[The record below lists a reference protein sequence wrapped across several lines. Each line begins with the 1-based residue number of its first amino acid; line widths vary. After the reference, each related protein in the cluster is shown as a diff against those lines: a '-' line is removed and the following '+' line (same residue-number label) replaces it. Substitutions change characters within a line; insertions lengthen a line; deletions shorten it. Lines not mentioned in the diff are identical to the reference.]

1 MHRICVVIT
10 ARPSYARIKT
20 AVLAMARHPDI
31 ELKIIVGASGLLEKY
46 GRVVDVI
53 RADGLTVDAEV
64 FMVLDGDNPLVD
76 AKTTGVGIVEMSS
89 VFSVMKPD
97 AVITIADRFETMA
110 TAIAASYMNIP
121 LVHIQGGE
129 ITGSIDEK
137 VRHAITKL
145 SDIHLTA
152 SRQAQQRVINL
163 GEDPDRVFC
172 TGCPSIDI
180 VREVVETEDCADL
193 RAELSVQI
201 RKGVGAEI
209 DLHSPFIVAMQHP
222 VTYEWRE
229 AGQQIEKT
237 LAAICDTGMNCFMF
251 WPNVDSGSQALS
263 KSIRALREKNDL
275 KNFRFFKNLP
285 PRLFLY
291 LLKLSSC
298 LVGNSSVGIREAAF
312 LGLPVVN
319 VGSRQAGR
327 DRGANVIDVD
337 YDVSQIAAGVSKAM
351 TMSKLIS
358 DPIYGDGWAGQ
369 RIADLLAVVPLT
381 TEKRLVSKL

>member
-1 MHRICVVIT
+1 MQRICVVIT

-20 AVLAMARHPDI
+20 ALLAMSRKSDI
-31 ELKIIVGASGLLEKY
+31 DLKIIVGASGLLEKY

-64 FMVLDGDNPLVD
+64 FMVLDGDGPVVD
-76 AKTTGVGIVEMSS
+76 AKTTGMGILEMASA
-89 VFSVMKPD
+89 FSKMKPD

-121 LVHIQGGE
+121 LVHVQGGE

-145 SDIHLTA
+145 ADIHLTA
-152 SRQAQQRVINL
+152 SRQARKRVINL
-163 GEDPDRVFC
+163 GEKPESVFC

-180 VREVVETEDCADL
+180 VREVLEVEESQDL
-193 RAELSVQI
+193 RAELMAQI
-201 RKGVGAEI
+201 RKGVGADI
-209 DLHSPFIVAMQHP
+209 DLDAPFIVAMQHP

-229 AGQQIEKT
+229 AGQQIDKT
-237 LAAICDTGMNCFMF
+237 LAAIRDTGTNCFMF
-251 WPNVDSGSQALS
+251 WPNVDSGSQVLS
-263 KSIRALREKNDL
+263 KSIRTFREKNDL
-275 KNFRFFKNLP
+275 TDFRFFRNLP

-291 LLKLSSC
+291 LLKLSTC

-319 VGSRQAGR
+319 IGSRQLGR
-327 DRGANVIDVD
+327 DRGANVVDVD
-337 YDVSQIAAGVSKAM
+337 YDVAQIALAIKNAM
-351 TMSKLIS
+351 ATPKWAS

-369 RIADLLAVVPLT
+369 RIADLLAEVPLT
-381 TEKRLVSKL
+381 TEKRLVSKI

>member
-1 MHRICVVIT
+1 MRRICAVIT
-10 ARPSYARIKT
+10 ARPSYARIK
-20 AVLAMARHPDI
+20 AALLAMSRKPDI

-64 FMVLDGDNPLVD
+64 FMVLDGDGPVVD
-76 AKTTGVGIVEMSS
+76 AKTTGMGIVEMASALS
-89 VFSVMKPD
+89 IIKPD

-145 SDIHLTA
+145 ADIHFTA
-152 SRQAQQRVINL
+152 SHQARKRVINL

-180 VREVVETEDCADL
+180 VRELVEVEDCQSL
-193 RAELSVQI
+193 RAELSAQI

-209 DLHSPFIVAMQHP
+209 DLNAPYIVAMQHP
-222 VTYEWRE
+222 VSYEWRE

-237 LAAICDTGMNCFMF
+237 LAAILDAKTNCFMF
-251 WPNVDSGSQALS
+251 WPNVDSGSEVLS
-263 KSIRALREKNDL
+263 KSIRTFREKITWL
-275 KNFRFFKNLP
+275 IFVFSGTFH
-285 PRLFLY
+285 
-291 LLKLSSC
+291 
-298 LVGNSSVGIREAAF
+298 
-312 LGLPVVN
+312 LGYF
-319 VGSRQAGR
+319 S
-327 DRGANVIDVD
+327 
-337 YDVSQIAAGVSKAM
+337 
-351 TMSKLIS
+351 TC
-358 DPIYGDGWAGQ
+358 
-369 RIADLLAVVPLT
+369 
-381 TEKRLVSKL
+381 

>member
-1 MHRICVVIT
+1 MRRICVVIT

-20 AVLAMARHPDI
+20 ALVAMSRKSDI
-31 ELKIIVGASGLLEKY
+31 DLKIIVGASGLLEKY

-64 FMVLDGDNPLVD
+64 FMVLDGDGPVVD
-76 AKTTGVGIVEMSS
+76 AKTTGMGILEMASA
-89 VFSVMKPD
+89 FSKMKPD

-121 LVHIQGGE
+121 LVHVQGGE

-145 SDIHLTA
+145 ADIHLTA
-152 SRQAQQRVINL
+152 SRQARKRVINL
-163 GEDPDRVFC
+163 GEKPESVFC

-180 VREVVETEDCADL
+180 VREVLEVGKSQDL
-193 RAELSVQI
+193 RTELIAQI
-201 RKGVGAEI
+201 RKGVGADI
-209 DLHSPFIVAMQHP
+209 DLDAPFIVAMQHP

-229 AGQQIEKT
+229 AGQQIDKT
-237 LAAICDTGMNCFMF
+237 LAAIRDTGTNCFMF
-251 WPNVDSGSQALS
+251 WPNVDSGSQVLS
-263 KSIRALREKNDL
+263 KSIRTFREKNDL
-275 KNFRFFKNLP
+275 TDFRFFRNLP

-291 LLKLSSC
+291 LLKLSTC

-319 VGSRQAGR
+319 IGSRQLGR
-327 DRGANVIDVD
+327 DRGANVVDVD
-337 YDVSQIAAGVSKAM
+337 YDVAQIAVAIKNAM
-351 TMSKLIS
+351 AIPKWAS

-369 RIADLLAVVPLT
+369 RIADLLAEVPLT
-381 TEKRLVSKL
+381 TEKRLVSKI

>member
-1 MHRICVVIT
+1 MRRICAVIT

-20 AVLAMARHPDI
+20 ALLAMAERPDI
-31 ELKIIVGASGLLEKY
+31 DLKIIVGASGLLEKY

-64 FMVLDGDNPLVD
+64 FMVLDGDAPVVN
-76 AKTTGVGIVEMSS
+76 AKTTGIGIVEMSS
-89 VFSVMKPD
+89 ALAMMKPD
-97 AVITIADRFETMA
+97 AVVTIADRFETMA
-110 TAIAASYMNIP
+110 TAVAASYMNIP
-121 LVHIQGGE
+121 LIHVQGGE

-145 SDIHLTA
+145 ADIHMTA
-152 SRQAQQRVINL
+152 SQQARDRVINL
-163 GEDPDRVFC
+163 GEDPERVFC

-180 VREVVETEDCADL
+180 VREVSDTENEANI
-193 RAELSVQI
+193 RSELMAQI
-201 RKGVGAEI
+201 KKGVGAAI
-209 DLHSPFIVAMQHP
+209 DLDSPFIVAMQHP

-237 LAAICDTGMNCFMF
+237 LAAIRDTGTNCFMF
-251 WPNVDSGSQALS
+251 WPNVDSGSQILS
-263 KSIRALREKNDL
+263 KSIRTFREKNDL
-275 KNFRFFKNLP
+275 GNFRFFRNLP

-291 LLKLSSC
+291 LLKLSKC

-319 VGSRQAGR
+319 IGSRQAGR
-327 DRGANVIDVD
+327 DRGANVVDVEH
-337 YDVSQIAAGVSKAM
+337 DVVHIATAVKEAI
-351 TMSKLIS
+351 TIPRWAS

-369 RIADLLAVVPLT
+369 RIADLLAKVPLT
-381 TEKRLVSKL
+381 TEKRLVSKV